1 MFSSSIIEDNNWGGN
16 FLPDIP
22 TTNVNGIL
30 TGTYKIGV
38 DSLNDPAEWCKSTD
52 ITYNWKCGN
61 GTEYSGK
68 TNYVK
73 DASATIIKLDCST
86 SYNKCDTVDL
96 SLTDN
101 GVLIMK
107 RGNTKLWESHTAA
120 NFPIPEINKGE
131 YKSSLVFHPNSDNA
145 DNLGKLQPDGKKS
158 TVSSVSYNKISSG
171 IYTNVWGENKWIS
184 SPTGICRLIQKDGVL
199 KLQADKK
206 ICSVSITELSNNT
219 IIPNNIGKIAYITPI
234 GRKREWD
241 NTVQPRYSSS
251 FLPSLHNDAIFTG
264 VAPTSSSSN
273 PNPGMTI
280 VPAGVLTPL
289 NGGDDTCESRCK
301 TDTGCGGYQID
312 GSKNCYILNDEAL
325 RNNNKDKWVKSDP
338 TINLYFRL
346 KHMNNVHP
354 SCPNDISSNKIFMV
368 SNSDWNSYRNSLS
381 SPGTRNTSCGL
392 DDTENV
398 GLNIQEPFTTSSS
411 AFTNENLDILKAK
424 LAENE
429 TDYNI
434 RKMNWDLS
442 NNTVYSKLLMLNQKM
457 SNIKNW
463 NNDEII
469 RLKHINETSSF
480 HTSSVT
486 YKYYIWRTIALVVLA
501 VTIIF
506 WVKKTLKSDN

>member
-1 MFSSSIIEDNNWGGN
+1 MFSSSIIEDNNWGGS
-16 FLPDIP
+16 FLPDNS
-22 TTNVNGIL
+22 TTNVNGKL
-30 TGTYKIGV
+30 TGKYKIGV
-38 DSLNDPAEWCKSTD
+38 DSLKDPAEWCRSTD
-52 ITYNWKCGN
+52 ITYNWKCGDN
-61 GTEYSGK
+61 TEHSGK

-131 YKSSLVFHPNSDNA
+131 YKSSLEFYPNSDNA
-145 DNLGKLQPDGKKS
+145 DNLGKSQPDGKKS
-158 TVSSVSYNKISSG
+158 TVPSVSYNKISGG
-171 IYTNVWGENKWIS
+171 IYKNVWGENKWIS

-280 VPAGVLTPL
+280 VPAGALTTL
-289 NGGDDTCESRCK
+289 NGGDTCESRCK

-312 GSKNCYILNDEAL
+312 GSNNCYILNDEAL
-325 RNNNKDKWVKSDP
+325 RNTNRDKWVKSDS

-346 KHMNNVHP
+346 KHMNNVHT

-368 SNSDWNSYRNSLS
+368 SNSDWNSYRNSS
-381 SPGTRNTSCGL
+381 TSPGTQFTPCGL

-398 GLNIQEPFTTSSS
+398 GLNILESFTTSSS
-411 AFTNENLDILKAK
+411 EFTDSKLDILKTK
-424 LAENE
+424 LAEN
-429 TDYNI
+429 DSSYNNL
-434 RKMNWDLS
+434 KTKWDLS
-442 NNTVYSKLLMLNQKM
+442 NNDVYSKLLMLKQKM